1 MRGSGWLDQ
10 EMNYGSDYKY
20 IPTTSVNSGLGIEI
34 LPDIYSHTI
43 QIVNVVYVGEKMAE
57 KFVLIDAGMPYSADK
72 IIEMTEERF
81 GEGRKPSA
89 IILTHGHFDHVGAL
103 IELIERWDIPV
114 YAHELEFPYLTG
126 EKNYPEPD
134 ATVEGGLVA
143 KMSPLFPNESIDL
156 GDYLK
161 PLPDDGTV
169 PHLPDF
175 RWLHTPGHSVGHVS
189 LFRDKDKL
197 LLAGDAFVTVRQDKL
212 YKVMTQEV
220 EISGPPRYL
229 TADWEASKQSVE
241 RLAALQPKFV
251 VTGHGLPM
259 SGEQL
264 GDSLTYLVENF
275 TEIAIPDYG
284 EYVDEEYY

>member
-1 MRGSGWLDQ
+1 
-10 EMNYGSDYKY
+10 MNYGSDYKY
-20 IPTTSVNSGLGIEI
+20 IPTTSVNSGLGIEV
-34 LPDIYSHTI
+34 LPDIYCHTI

-57 KFVLIDAGMPYSADK
+57 EFVLIDAGMPYSADK

-89 IILTHGHFDHVGAL
+89 IILTHGHFDHIGAL

-126 EKNYPEPD
+126 EKDYPEPD

-143 KMSPLFPNESIDL
+143 KMSSLFPNESIDL

-220 EISGPPRYL
+220 EISGPARYL

-241 RLAALQPKFV
+241 RLAALQPKV
-251 VTGHGLPM
+251 AVTGHGLPM

>member
-1 MRGSGWLDQ
+1 
-10 EMNYGSDYKY
+10 MNYGSDYKY
-20 IPTTSVNSGLGIEI
+20 IPTTSVNSGLGIEV
-34 LPDIYSHTI
+34 LPDIYCHTI

-57 KFVLIDAGMPYSADK
+57 EFVLIDAGMPYSADK

-89 IILTHGHFDHVGAL
+89 IILTHGHFDHIGAL

-126 EKNYPEPD
+126 EKDYPEPD

-143 KMSPLFPNESIDL
+143 KMSSLFPNESIDL

-220 EISGPPRYL
+220 EISGPARYL

-241 RLAALQPKFV
+241 RLAALQPKV
-251 VTGHGLPM
+251 AVTGHGLPM

-284 EYVDEEYY
+284 EYVDEQYY

>member
-1 MRGSGWLDQ
+1 MDQ

-20 IPTTSVNSGLGIEI
+20 IPTTSVNSGLGIEV
-34 LPDIYSHTI
+34 LPDIYCQTI
-43 QIVNVVYVGEKMAE
+43 QIVNVVYVGEKTADD
-57 KFVLIDAGMPYSADK
+57 FVLIDAGMPYSADK

-81 GEGRKPSA
+81 GEGKKPNA
-89 IILTHGHFDHVGAL
+89 IILTHGHFDHVGGL
-103 IELIERWDIPV
+103 IELIEQWDIPV

-126 EKNYPEPD
+126 EKDYPEPD
-134 ATVEGGLVA
+134 STVEGGLVA

-161 PLPDDGTV
+161 PLPEDGRV
-169 PHLPDF
+169 PHLPEF

-212 YKVMTQEV
+212 YKVMTQEQ

-229 TADWEASKQSVE
+229 TPDWDASKQSVE
-241 RLAALQPKFV
+241 KLAALQPKV
-251 VTGHGLPM
+251 AVTGHGLPM

-264 GDSLTYLVENF
+264 ADSLAYLVENF
-275 TEIAIPDYG
+275 TQIAVPDYG
-284 EYVDEEYY
+284 AYVDEEYH

>member
-1 MRGSGWLDQ
+1 
-10 EMNYGSDYKY
+10 MNYGSDYKY
-20 IPTTSVNSGLGIEI
+20 IPTTSVNSGLGVEV
-34 LPDIYSHTI
+34 LPDIYCHTI

-57 KFVLIDAGMPYSADK
+57 EFVLIDAGMPYSADK

-126 EKNYPEPD
+126 EKDYPEPD

-241 RLAALQPKFV
+241 KLAALQPKV
-251 VTGHGLPM
+251 AVTGHGLPM
-259 SGEQL
+259 ADEQL
-264 GDSLTYLVENF
+264 VDSLTYLVANF

-284 EYVDEEYY
+284 DM